1 MPCNNGI
8 SLIISF
14 ADSTGNSPFSRDSEK
29 MLMFDVI
36 ENGQYFKL
44 YLTR

>member
-14 ADSTGNSPFSRDSEK
+14 ADSTGNTPFSCDSEK